1 MDQIIIKWGK
11 YINMS
16 FFGDVFGAFG
26 ARKIG
31 RFNEGL
37 LNKQAELTKK
47 NAEIKKQVF
56 KDVDKPRILAQH
68 SRDASNVL
76 VNFIKSGVDIDRIGG
91 SPFLV
96 MLDQATEQAFDLE
109 IAEFNSTVEYQNELN
124 NASLLRAKG
133 AGERFKGEIQFRTG
147 LIKAAGNAYSSQQ
160 SGSLLG

>member
-1 MDQIIIKWGK
+1 
-11 YINMS
+11 MS
-16 FFGDVFGAFG
+16 FIGDIFGAFG

-37 LNKQAELTKK
+37 LNKQSELTIK

-56 KDVDKPRILAQH
+56 KDVDKPRIIAQH
-68 SRDASNVL
+68 NRDKSNMFVQ
-76 VNFIKSGVDIDRIGG
+76 FIKSGVDVDRIGD

-109 IAEFNSTVEYQNELN
+109 IAEFNSTVDYQNEIN
-124 NASLLRAKG
+124 NASLLQAKG

-147 LIKAAGNAYSSQQ
+147 MLKAAGSAYSSQQ

>member
-1 MDQIIIKWGK
+1 
-11 YINMS
+11 MS
-16 FFGDVFGAFG
+16 FIGDIFGAFG

-37 LNKQAELTKK
+37 LNKQSELTIK

-56 KDVDKPRILAQH
+56 RDVDKPRIIAQH
-68 SRDASNVL
+68 NRDKSNMFVQ
-76 VNFIKSGVDIDRIGG
+76 FIKSGVDVDRIGD

-109 IAEFNSTVEYQNELN
+109 IAEFNSTVAFQNEIN

-133 AGERFKGEIQFRTG
+133 EGERFKGDIAFATG
-147 LIKAAGNAYSSQQ
+147 LLKAGSGAYKNSQT
-160 SGSLLG
+160 GSILTGA